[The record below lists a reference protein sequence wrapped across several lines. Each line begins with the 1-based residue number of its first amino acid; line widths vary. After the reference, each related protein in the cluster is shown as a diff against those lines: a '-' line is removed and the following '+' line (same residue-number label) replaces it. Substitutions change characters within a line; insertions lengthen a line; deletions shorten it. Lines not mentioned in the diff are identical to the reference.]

1 MHFYT
6 ALHRFGWGPQPN
18 NEPKDSPASLQKWLH
33 NQLQSPQKAL
43 LKGTFENSNSLTKQ
57 MTSIRGK
64 KDRDQKKRIR
74 EAIKNTYMQETEA
87 RFLHSLNTDAPFLD
101 RLVHFWSNHFTVST
115 AGKPQLSG
123 LVGVFEREAIRPNVL
138 GKFSDMLLAV
148 VAHPAMLNYL
158 NNMTSFGPN
167 SRMGKRRNRGLNE
180 NLAREILELHTL
192 GVNGGYTQK
201 DVIALAK
208 IITGW
213 TITPAK
219 MGGGGFQ
226 YIDVIHEPGTHIL
239 LGKSYPQNG
248 QQQGI
253 DALRDLA
260 HHPSTARFI
269 ATKLAR
275 HFIADNPP
283 DSTIK
288 HLEKVFKKT
297 DGDLKAMAETLIE
310 LPEIEKYPLSKIKTP
325 YELIISTMRLLG
337 DGANKADYRKIFQ
350 SLALMDHRPFAAPS
364 PAGWP
369 DKAEDWISP
378 NATLNRVEWCHAVSN
393 ITGIKD
399 NPLDIAKHSF
409 GQLAN
414 PETLTWIERAPSGT
428 QGLALMLASPEWQR
442 R

>member
-1 MHFYT
+1 M
-6 ALHRFGWGPQPN
+6 
-18 NEPKDSPASLQKWLH
+18 
-33 NQLQSPQKAL
+33 
-43 LKGTFENSNSLTKQ
+43 
-57 MTSIRGK
+57 
-64 KDRDQKKRIR
+64 
-74 EAIKNTYMQETEA
+74 
-87 RFLHSLNTDAPFLD
+87 
-101 RLVHFWSNHFTVST
+101 
-115 AGKPQLSG
+115 
-123 LVGVFEREAIRPNVL
+123 FEREAIRPNVL

-350 SLALMDHRPFAAPS
+350 SLHCYFCNSSCFRFFRFKNYSLIGLYYYEWTYCCSYYDRFWRRSKKTKPRLS
-364 PAGWP
+364 S
-369 DKAEDWISP
+369 KQISI
-378 NATLNRVEWCHAVSN
+378 LR
-393 ITGIKD
+393 
-399 NPLDIAKHSF
+399 
-409 GQLAN
+409 
-414 PETLTWIERAPSGT
+414 
-428 QGLALMLASPEWQR
+428 
-442 R
+442 